1 MICAENKMSLRRK
14 YMLNRKKHM
23 LRKIIFRGKSLCSFN
38 GEENMFESI
47 FGVKKILVE
56 TKMREIIIQRE
67 M

>member
-1 MICAENKMSLRRK
+1 
-14 YMLNRKKHM
+14 MLNRKKHM